1 MIITDLSPDCG
12 LCQDD
17 SWSPYS
23 RSVIAASSLTTL
35 SSPDFLLV
43 MILFLLPSGVQE
55 GLVYISSQTLTLT
68 RLSGLA
74 GLTLYKSKP
83 RQPRGISHL
92 FVISQ
97 DNLWSGH
104 FWDCSV
110 LCDEVVVVV
119 VVVVYTLWWKEPH
132 WRPAGHANA
141 GAHSI
146 CGSAQTWSSFSLRRG
161 DTGTVIG
168 PLPSPHTR

>member
-74 GLTLYKSKP
+74 GLTLDQSKP
-83 RQPRGISHL
+83 YQARGISP
-92 FVISQ
+92 FVLISS
-97 DNLWSGH
+97 DNFLVTS
-104 FWDCSV
+104 DTV
-110 LCDEVVVVV
+110 
-119 VVVVYTLWWKEPH
+119 EP
-132 WRPAGHANA
+132 
-141 GAHSI
+141 
-146 CGSAQTWSSFSLRRG
+146 G
-161 DTGTVIG
+161 DV
-168 PLPSPHTR
+168 